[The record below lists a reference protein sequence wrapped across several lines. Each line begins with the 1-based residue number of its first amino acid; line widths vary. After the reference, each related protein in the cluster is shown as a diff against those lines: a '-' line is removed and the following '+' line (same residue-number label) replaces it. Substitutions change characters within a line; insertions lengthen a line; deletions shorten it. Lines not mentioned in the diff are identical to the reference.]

1 MTQAQYPMR
10 HYIVP
15 CGEAKHLGRWDRFSC
30 GLNCGKRTI
39 VVSFS
44 RRSAEFIVVR
54 HLLRLRVTAHA
65 TRIRLPCAA
74 SVSHIQYHLT
84 WSAILDAVI
93 FASQICSPKRHLTI
107 LRGKATTRMPSKK
120 AGSTS
125 EGKLY
130 NFLRARPAP
139 PGCTKRFARSDLH
152 PWHLPL
158 WLRASPSSPAK

>member
-54 HLLRLRVTAHA
+54 HLLRLSGPACDSARDAYSVTMRCISLTHSISPHMVGYSRCSYF
-65 TRIRLPCAA
+65 RIANLLPKTTFDNTPR
-74 SVSHIQYHLT
+74 QGYHE
-84 WSAILDAVI
+84 DA
-93 FASQICSPKRHLTI
+93 
-107 LRGKATTRMPSKK
+107 
-120 AGSTS
+120 
-125 EGKLY
+125 
-130 NFLRARPAP
+130 
-139 PGCTKRFARSDLH
+139 
-152 PWHLPL
+152 
-158 WLRASPSSPAK
+158 